1 MIRVIIEFKY
11 MIRDDGEGP
20 FSMRHSDI
28 WRGIDLIAAR
38 HSLTASGLAK
48 LAGLDATAFNK
59 SKREAKDGRPRWPST
74 ESISRALDAVGVT
87 FDDFASLVAGR
98 RSISAP
104 LIGLAQAGA
113 DGFFDDA
120 GFPRD
125 EGWEEVQFPGIEN
138 DDGLYALEIS
148 GESMQPAYRPGDK
161 IVVSPL
167 AAIHRGDRVVAKTRG
182 GEVMA
187 KVLGR
192 KNSDMVEL
200 LSLNPDHPTREFAA
214 TDIVW
219 MARIMWV
226 SQ

>member
-1 MIRVIIEFKY
+1 

-200 LSLNPDHPTREFAA
+200 LSLNPDHLTREFTV

-219 MARIMWV
+219 MARIIWV